1 MALNK
6 IKERVKYYEDRRTK
20 IINNEI
26 RPIPFF
32 GMPRLNK
39 FIPGII
45 PGIIYHVISGSGTK

>member
-1 MALNK
+1 MVMSK
-6 IKERVKYYEDRRTK
+6 IQERIDYYGVRREQIISGAVK
-20 IINNEI
+20 
-26 RPIPFF
+26 PIPFF

>member
-1 MALNK
+1 MALDK
-6 IKERVKYYEDRRTK
+6 IKERVNYYERRRDE
-20 IINNEI
+20 IISGKVK
-26 RPIPFF
+26 PIPFF